1 MDMDGRKVFIDR
13 EKCDGCGL
21 CVNACHEGAIALVE
35 GKAALVRADMCDGLG
50 DCLPACP
57 RNAISFTEGDAIVM
71 PGLTAEPRFQWPIQL
86 ALVPPRSGFFKE
98 TLVIGADCTAFTV
111 DDFKG
116 RYVRGRA
123 VVIGCPKLDD
133 RSRFDKIKT
142 ILENNPIDSVEVI
155 RMEVPCCSALTRIVR
170 MATSECGRDVDVK
183 EIVIGRDGSVLSGD
197 SPKTD
202 VGLISL

>member
-1 MDMDGRKVFIDR
+1 
-13 EKCDGCGL
+13 
-21 CVNACHEGAIALVE
+21 
-35 GKAALVRADMCDGLG
+35 MCDGLG
-50 DCLPACP
+50 DCLPACH
-57 RNAISFTEGDAIVM
+57 RNAISFTDGDAIVM
-71 PGLTAEPRFQWPIQL
+71 PGPTTEPRFQWPIQL
-86 ALVPPRSGFFKE
+86 TLVPPRSEFFKG

-111 DDFKG
+111 DDFKAK
-116 RYVRGRA
+116 YVRGRA
-123 VVIGCPKLDD
+123 VVIGCPKLDE

-170 MATSECGRDVDVK
+170 MAASECGKDVDVR

-197 SPKTD
+197 SQKAG